1 MMSAGGSDSGVRNRE
16 WFGGFCGCEP
26 AGEVAGGRTGG
37 LPLWSLNLTMRRLWS
52 IVRWRPGIPGN
63 IFCRCILIPRSIS
76 NFIPC
81 RIIFRTSCIRCL
93 PGSIRTT
100 RTTSSSTAASARKWN
115 HHSPGKP
122 PQTVPPDPQ
131 PHPQQPAQKTAC
143 GFPQKKQ
150 LDTDQ
155 LHLRLPDLMRG
166 SIGKRM
172 DPDLPGLRIV
182 FNLIQQS
189 RNILVIP

>member
-1 MMSAGGSDSGVRNRE
+1 MFPGMPGLH
-16 WFGGFCGCEP
+16 
-26 AGEVAGGRTGG
+26 RTMLHNLLIVKFKDHMADHLSVL
-37 LPLWSLNLTMRRLWS
+37 LPLHRQAHIHRNLRTT
-52 IVRWRPGIPGN
+52 PGSGSGIRATSDIIRTP
-63 IFCRCILIPRSIS
+63 CILIPGSIS

-115 HHSPGKP
+115 HHSPGSLRRP
-122 PQTVPPDPQ
+122 F
-131 PHPQQPAQKTAC
+131 HRIRSHIHNNLC
-143 GFPQKKQ
+143 KKLHMVFLRRSK

-166 SIGKRM
+166 SIGKHM

-189 RNILVIP
+189 RNILVIS